1 MLAVRSSEVDVDL
14 VVIWVTL
21 TTRSDRKARRRRKFC
36 GISFRGARMTWHVS
50 VLTVQDP
57 GLVINMDK
65 GSLDASSKRGEP

>member
-1 MLAVRSSEVDVDL
+1 
-14 VVIWVTL
+14 
-21 TTRSDRKARRRRKFC
+21 
-36 GISFRGARMTWHVS
+36 MTWHVS